1 MSTSED
7 ASGEAAAVW
16 KQFLIARSNL
26 LAQYDAAMAHALS
39 QPVPTHHGN
48 VGEAAVRDWLTTFL
62 PKRFG
67 VTSGH
72 IRKQGFADSHVTSH
86 FDVIVYDQ
94 IEAPVLWIESN
105 PDKSPGGLSRII
117 PAENVRAVI
126 EVKASLSNESAKA
139 AVAKLSELA
148 PVMNGADAPNER
160 YPRFLPITSVLVVLF
175 IELRKANSHDK
186 HVLDI
191 FRDAAFQRAFY
202 GAVVLR
208 GEGRG
213 EQTAYIVKTV
223 WDEPMEPFSM
233 DQGLLG
239 NFVSPASAP
248 AEGKHV
254 GSMIQWSAL
263 RFADF
268 AFDLLALLKGT
279 FERGRASSLHGLDF
293 SHFDSTVN
301 TDPNQP

>member
-1 MSTSED
+1 MSEMNPQT
-7 ASGEAAAVW
+7 SGESAAVW
-16 KQFLIARSNL
+16 KQFLIARTNL
-26 LAQYDAAMAHALS
+26 LAQYDAALAHALS

-48 VGEAAVRDWLTTFL
+48 VGEAAVRDWLTAFL

-72 IRKQGFADSHVTSH
+72 IRKQGFTDSHVTSH
-86 FDVIVYDQ
+86 FDVIIYDQ

-139 AVAKLSELA
+139 AVAKLLELA
-148 PVMNGADAPNER
+148 PVMDGVDRADEP
-160 YPRFLPITSVLVVLF
+160 YPRFLPITSVLVALF
-175 IELRKANSHDK
+175 IELRKSNSHNK
-186 HVLDI
+186 QVLDI
-191 FRDAAFQRAFY
+191 FRDATFQRAFY

-213 EQTAYIVKTV
+213 DQTGYITKTV
-223 WDEPMEPFSM
+223 GDDPMKPFWMDE
-233 DQGLLG
+233 GLLG
-239 NFVSPASAP
+239 NFAFPASVP
-248 AEGKHV
+248 IEGKHF
-254 GSMIQWSAL
+254 GSMIQWSML
-263 RFADF
+263 HFADF

-293 SHFDSTVN
+293 SHFKAGEPTA
-301 TDPNQP
+301 